1 MQIEKSVHEQVGP
14 YGKGSRAVDGVRGV
28 GSLLFY

>member
-1 MQIEKSVHEQVGP
+1 MQIEKSVHEQVGLC
-14 YGKGSRAVDGVRGV
+14 GEGSRAMGGVRGV